1 MEIFLAIIQI
11 LAIFGIPLLLLSF
24 RNLKIVKWLGM
35 IGTAYG
41 LGILV
46 SIFFF
51 ILKKCGVNASLNTDI
66 GEIGSYLAIGIAI
79 PLLLFSTN
87 LKEIKKLSK
96 TVLLSFLGLTI
107 SLLIV
112 TTITFFAMNKKMEN
126 SDILGGMAI
135 GLYTGGTPNLN
146 AIGSILKL
154 DNDTIALANLS
165 DMMIGGIFYIFLLL
179 LAKPMLKKVLSPSTN
194 NHYLKEESDIKNYE
208 SLEKVPLKNVKKVS
222 LCVILAIFMALT
234 SALIGVV
241 IWLLTGAKD
250 GKMMDFVVPSLL
262 IGVTVL
268 GILTSF
274 NKQIRE
280 TEGNN
285 LVGQYLILVFSFSL
299 SSCLDLTKL
308 GSDFAKILLFYGC
321 ITIGTFLFHIFFAKI
336 FKIDVDCTLVTL
348 TAGLY
353 GPAFIPAITN
363 QIKNDELTAP
373 GLIVGS
379 LGYAIGTF
387 LGLLMG
393 LFFHL
398 FI

>member
-1 MEIFLAIIQI
+1 MDIFFIILQVI
-11 LAIFGIPLLLLSF
+11 AIFGIPLLLLSF
-24 RNLKIVKWLGM
+24 RNLKIVKWFGL

-41 LGILV
+41 LGIIV
-46 SIFFF
+46 AIIFFV
-51 ILKKCGVNASLNTDI
+51 LKKCGVDASLNSDV
-66 GEIGSYLAIGIAI
+66 GEISSYLAIGVAI

-96 TVLLSFLGLTI
+96 SVLLSFAGLTI
-107 SLLIV
+107 SLIIV
-112 TTITFFAMNKKMEN
+112 TTITFFAMKKSLN
-126 SDILGGMAI
+126 HSDILGGMAI

-146 AIGSILKL
+146 AIGSIFKL

-179 LAKPMLKKVLSPSTN
+179 AAKPLLKKFLKGN
-194 NHYLKEESDIKNYE
+194 KEEKYLKEESDINNYE
-208 SLEKVPLKNVKKVS
+208 SLEKIPLKGLKKTS

-241 IWLLTGAKD
+241 IWFLTGAKD

-262 IGVTVL
+262 IGVTVF
-268 GILTSF
+268 GILASF
-274 NKQIRE
+274 NKQVRE
-280 TEGNN
+280 TKGNN

-308 GSDFAKILLFYGC
+308 GADFAKILLFYGI
-321 ITIGTFLFHIFFAKI
+321 ITVGTFFIHILFAKL

-353 GPAFIPAITN
+353 GPAFIPAITS

-387 LGLLMG
+387 IGLLMG
-393 LFFHL
+393 LFYHL